1 MWRGQL
7 FSLVIVSLMLISAP
21 AKALSNDPTGQI
33 FIAKSFGDFSN
44 CGPIS
49 ALMLAKYIN
58 SDFSAGDLNT
68 AIIKARKV
76 TMKDKLGDV
85 DYRWWNMR
93 DIKKY
98 LTHMSV
104 RYDEVVMRNNVSI
117 GQRKSEIISRLNQGN
132 VVLINV
138 NMNDLPYNA
147 EVGKPY
153 TTFPLLGKAWGH
165 FLVIVGYKEV
175 NGQMAFE
182 IHDSYSKN
190 GKNRMFYAKNIVNSI
205 NSYNPEVI
213 FVKNTKTMDNLWASA
228 SW

>member
-1 MWRGQL
+1 MWQRQ
-7 FSLVIVSLMLISAP
+7 FCSLVVVCLLLASAP
-21 AKALSNDPTGQI
+21 AKAFSNDPTGKI
-33 FIAKSFGDFSN
+33 FIVRTIGDFSN

-58 SDFSAGDLNT
+58 SDFRISDLN
-68 AIIKARKV
+68 AEIFKVRKI
-76 TMKDKLGDV
+76 TMKDKSQDV

-98 LTHMSV
+98 LTHMSI
-104 RYDEVVMRNNVSI
+104 RYDDVVMRNNLPLEK
-117 GQRKSEIISRLNQGN
+117 RKNEIISRLKQGN
-132 VVLINV
+132 LVLINV
-138 NMNDLPYNA
+138 NMNDLPYNT

-153 TTFPLLGKAWGH
+153 ATFPLLGKAWGH

-182 IHDSYSKN
+182 IHDSYSKK
-190 GKNRMFYAKNIVNSI
+190 GRNRMFYAKNIVNSI

-213 FVKNTKTMDNLWASA
+213 FVRK
-228 SW
+228 

>member
-1 MWRGQL
+1 MWRGQILSLMVVSFML
-7 FSLVIVSLMLISAP
+7 FSTP
-21 AKALSNDPTGQI
+21 AKAFSNDPTGKI

-58 SDFSAGDLNT
+58 SDFRTSDLN
-68 AIIKARKV
+68 ADIIRARKI
-76 TMKDKLGDV
+76 TMKDKSRDV

-104 RYDEVVMRNNVSI
+104 QYDEVVMRNNLSLDK
-117 GQRKSEIISRLNQGN
+117 RKNEIISRLNQGN
-132 VVLINV
+132 IVLINV
-138 NMNDLPYNA
+138 NMNDLPYNS

-153 TTFPLLGKAWGH
+153 ATFPLLGKAWGH
-165 FLVIVGYKEV
+165 FLVIIGYKEV

-190 GKNRMFYAKNIVNSI
+190 GKNRLFYANNIVNSI

>member
-1 MWRGQL
+1 MKLGQL
-7 FSLVIVSLMLISAP
+7 FSLVIVSLMLFSTP
-21 AKALSNDPTGQI
+21 AKAFSNDPTGQI
-33 FIAKSFGDFSN
+33 FISKSFGDFSN

-58 SDFSAGDLNT
+58 SDFAAGNLNT
-68 AIIKARKV
+68 AIVKARKI
-76 TMKDKLGDV
+76 TMKDKSRDV

-104 RYDEVVMRNNVSI
+104 RYDEVVMRNNLSLEN
-117 GQRKSEIISRLNQGN
+117 RKNEIVSRLNQGS

-138 NMNDLPYNA
+138 NMNDLPYNS
-147 EVGKPY
+147 EIGKPY

-175 NGQMAFE
+175 NGHMVFE

-190 GKNRMFYAKNIVNSI
+190 GKNRMFYAKNIVKSI

-213 FVKNTKTMDNLWASA
+213 FVKNTKTIDNLWASA

>member
-1 MWRGQL
+1 MWQRQ
-7 FSLVIVSLMLISAP
+7 FYSLIVACLLLASAP
-21 AKALSNDPTGQI
+21 AKAFSNDPTGKI

-58 SDFSAGDLNT
+58 SDFAEGDLNT
-68 AIIKARKV
+68 AIVKARKI
-76 TMKDKLGDV
+76 TMKDKSQGV

-104 RYDEVVMRNNVSI
+104 RYDEVVMRNNLPLEK
-117 GQRKSEIISRLNQGN
+117 RKNEIISRLNQGN

-138 NMNDLPYNA
+138 NMNDLPYNS

-153 TTFPLLGKAWGH
+153 ITFPLLGKAWGH

-190 GKNRMFYAKNIVNSI
+190 GKNRMFYAKNIVKSI